1 MKKKK
6 RLGDR
11 RDGTLVRN
19 LDSMHFIMP
28 LIYPNRCDNE
38 AYISECIDLTNVNEY
53 LAQKNAQNPEYFYN
67 LFQVIVTALLKTI
80 TLRPKMNR
88 FIANGNLYQRNEVCA
103 SFVIKKIFSDSGEE
117 GMAFIHVKDDD
128 TIDTIHNEIYRQVS
142 HCRDENTKDS
152 STQDAMDLFNKLPR
166 FISKAIIKFICV
178 LERRGLVPKS
188 LVAADPYYSS
198 VILSN
203 LGSIKLH
210 AGYHHLTNWGT
221 TSIFVIVGERKKR
234 PFYDDEGNI
243 IIPDVIEDEE
253 EDPEDAPT
261 EEETV
266 PEEETDPQ
274 DGWDQEHVFYYEDG
288 EPAKGLKLLVDNN
301 YYYFDPETGEK
312 QTGWV
317 EIEGAWHYFTEEGPA
332 PGVGW
337 YSDDVGWFYLEVDGK
352 HHLESFTEDNRSYT
366 LDEAGYLMRMEY
378 TELDCIESED
388 TVDGTKRPILMIP
401 GTLSNC
407 TGLTYRLVETGSITA
422 LDAPIWE
429 IWICQEGEW
438 SQVKE
443 VSVSEEEGGYI
454 LSFGQP
460 QSFEAIC
467 IVAPKDHRVD
477 STLRSVVLDF

>member
-1 MKKKK
+1 MICKCGFRNEEGDLYCAQCGRKLSEKKK
-6 RLGDR
+6 GAM
-11 RDGTLVRN
+11 GWIIALV
-19 LDSMHFIMP
+19 
-28 LIYPNRCDNE
+28 
-38 AYISECIDLTNVNEY
+38 VV
-53 LAQKNAQNPEYFYN
+53 LALA
-67 LFQVIVTALLKTI
+67 AG
-80 TLRPKMNR
+80 
-88 FIANGNLYQRNEVCA
+88 A
-103 SFVIKKIFSDSGEE
+103 
-117 GMAFIHVKDDD
+117 
-128 TIDTIHNEIYRQVS
+128 
-142 HCRDENTKDS
+142 
-152 STQDAMDLFNKLPR
+152 
-166 FISKAIIKFICV
+166 
-178 LERRGLVPKS
+178 
-188 LVAADPYYSS
+188 VAAWFLIPRDDAKK
-198 VILSN
+198 
-203 LGSIKLH
+203 GSDTEQEEVL
-210 AGYHHLTNWGT
+210 
-221 TSIFVIVGERKKR
+221 
-234 PFYDDEGNI
+234 D
-243 IIPDVIEDEE
+243 EDEE

-261 EEETV
+261 EEEKL

-288 EPAKGLKLLVDNN
+288 EPAKGLKLLMDDH

-366 LDEAGYLMRMEY
+366 LDEAGYLARMEY
-378 TELDCIESED
+378 TELVCIESED

-438 SQVKE
+438 TQVKE